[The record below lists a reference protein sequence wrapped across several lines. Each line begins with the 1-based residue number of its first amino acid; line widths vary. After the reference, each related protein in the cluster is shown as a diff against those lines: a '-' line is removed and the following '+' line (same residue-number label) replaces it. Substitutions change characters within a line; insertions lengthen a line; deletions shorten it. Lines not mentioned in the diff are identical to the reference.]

1 MEEIHQFPL
10 LCVKRMAI
18 LTTDIS
24 KSRHCFKAF
33 FLMMALSDLGIRVIT
48 KNKYFLLFYF
58 LEETVELILF
68 LP

>member
-10 LCVKRMAI
+10 LCVKRVAI

-48 KNKYFLLFYF
+48 KNK
-58 LEETVELILF
+58 
-68 LP
+68 